1 MKGGTSRGVPLLLA
15 AQSQIQQ
22 QILRFAYPIT
32 RGATGP
38 KVTLAT
44 KTCRSDKRAPLSMT
58 IPIWWILHDATEVVP
73 FRSYF
78 RRGWARFRTFETTR
92 AASAPR

>member
-44 KTCRSDKRAPLSMT
+44 KTCRWGLRQAC
-58 IPIWWILHDATEVVP
+58 
-73 FRSYF
+73 
-78 RRGWARFRTFETTR
+78 
-92 AASAPR
+92 SAQYDNSNLVDPS